1 METENIKQKKAN
13 PANEESAFKN
23 PSSRSQLLSYDF
35 IKYQLDVW
43 QRYVLFLDIL
53 RTRAN
58 DMMEHEKQGMPP
70 PLRFKYE
77 LVLDGRTL
85 EPRTNYALLKITEAD
100 DICITDCYD
109 PTKPPVIIVDP
120 RAGHG
125 PGIGGFKR
133 DSEVGVAL
141 HLGHAVYFVSFY
153 PEPIPHQT
161 LLDVLTTL
169 RHFIECVKTWHDN
182 KSPILYGNCQAGWML
197 TLLASDCVGLTGP
210 VVMNGS
216 PISYWSNSKE
226 EGNPMQLIGGLSGGV
241 WLTRLLAD
249 LNDGTF
255 DGAWLV
261 QNFELLNPTTAI
273 WDKYDRLFSEIDTER
288 ERFLDFEHWWNGWYK
303 FSEEEITATVEMLFI
318 GDKLE
323 RGEIPIHKDCVFN
336 LKDIRNPI
344 VIFASQGDEIT
355 PPREALHWIRTIYP
369 DTESLKKAK
378 QRIVYLLNPTVG
390 HLGIFVSAKVVR
402 FQHRA
407 ILEHCEEI
415 EKLSYGL
422 YEMIITNPTG
432 DPDCRKDQYQV
443 QFEERD
449 IKDLCSS
456 NSTKPFEKVRQVS
469 ETNDQIYRTFL
480 QPFIQMISNPPL
492 ALLSEKMHPMRVSRY
507 VFSEKF
513 NPMMWPI
520 LWVTPSIEKNRQSL
534 DQTNV
539 FKKTESQW
547 GEIIRSLFEAVRI
560 MRNNSMKNLFEAIY
574 GG

>member
-1 METENIKQKKAN
+1 
-13 PANEESAFKN
+13 
-23 PSSRSQLLSYDF
+23 
-35 IKYQLDVW
+35 
-43 QRYVLFLDIL
+43 
-53 RTRAN
+53 
-58 DMMEHEKQGMPP
+58 
-70 PLRFKYE
+70 
-77 LVLDGRTL
+77 
-85 EPRTNYALLKITEAD
+85 
-100 DICITDCYD
+100 
-109 PTKPPVIIVDP
+109 
-120 RAGHG
+120 
-125 PGIGGFKR
+125 
-133 DSEVGVAL
+133 
-141 HLGHAVYFVSFY
+141 
-153 PEPIPHQT
+153 
-161 LLDVLTTL
+161 
-169 RHFIECVKTWHDN
+169 
-182 KSPILYGNCQAGWML
+182 
-197 TLLASDCVGLTGP
+197 
-210 VVMNGS
+210 
-216 PISYWSNSKE
+216 
-226 EGNPMQLIGGLSGGV
+226 
-241 WLTRLLAD
+241 LAD

-273 WDKYDRLFSEIDTER
+273 WDKYDHLFSEIDTES

-323 RGEIPIHKDCVFN
+323 RGEIPIHKACVFN

-378 QRIVYLLNPTVG
+378 QRIVYLLHPTVG

-415 EKLSYGL
+415 EKLPYGL

-432 DPDCRKDQYQV
+432 DPDCHKDQYQV

-456 NSTKPFEKVRQVS
+456 SSTKPFEKVRQVS

-480 QPFIQMISNPPL
+480 QPFIQMISNPL
-492 ALLSEKMHPMRVSRY
+492 SAFMSEKMHPMRVSRY

-520 LWVTPSIEKNRQSL
+520 LWVTPSIEENRQSL

-539 FKKTESQW
+539 FKKMESQR
-547 GEIIRSLFEAVRI
+547 GEMIRSLFEAVRT
-560 MRNNSMKNLFEAIY
+560 MRNNSMTNLFEAIY
-574 GG
+574 GGGKK

>member
-1 METENIKQKKAN
+1 METKQKKSSSAS
-13 PANEESAFKN
+13 EESSLKKS
-23 PSSRSQLLSYDF
+23 PSQFQTFSTDF
-35 IKYQLDVW
+35 FEYQVDFW
-43 QRYVLFLDIL
+43 QRSILFMETL
-53 RTRAN
+53 RKRAN

-85 EPRTNYALLKITEAD
+85 EPRTNYALLKIIEAD
-100 DICITDCYD
+100 DVCIEDCYD

-141 HLGHAVYFVSFY
+141 HLGHAVYFVNFY

-161 LLDVLTTL
+161 LQDVLTTL
-169 RHFIECVKTWHDN
+169 RHFVESVKTWHGG

-197 TLLASDCVGLTGP
+197 TLLASDCAGLTGP

-216 PISYWSNSKE
+216 PISYWSNSDE

-249 LNDGTF
+249 LGDGIF

-273 WDKYDRLFSEIDTER
+273 WDKYYRLFSEVDTEQD
-288 ERFLDFEHWWNGWYK
+288 RFLNFEHWWNGWYK
-303 FSEEEITATVEMLFI
+303 FSEEEITTTVETLFI
-318 GDKLE
+318 GDELE
-323 RGEIPIHKDCVFN
+323 RGEIPIHKDCIFDLRN
-336 LKDIRNPI
+336 IRNPI

-355 PPREALHWIRTIYP
+355 PPREALHWIRNIYP
-369 DTESLKKAK
+369 DTEELKKAK
-378 QRIVYLLNPTVG
+378 QRIVYLLHPTVG
-390 HLGIFVSAKVVR
+390 HLGIFVSAKVIR

-407 ILEHCEEI
+407 ILEHCQVI
-415 EKLSYGL
+415 ETLPPGL
-422 YEMIITNPTG
+422 YEMIIINPTG

-449 IKDLCSS
+449 IKELCSS
-456 NSTKPFEKVRQVS
+456 SSTKPFEKVRQIS
-469 ETNDQIYRTFL
+469 EANDQIYRTFL
-480 QPFIQMISNPPL
+480 QPFIQMNSNPIS
-492 ALLSEKMHPMRVSRY
+492 ALMLEKTHPMRVSRY

-513 NPMMWPI
+513 NAMMWPI
-520 LWVTPSIEKNRQSL
+520 LWLAPFIENIRQPV
-534 DQTNV
+534 DQINLM
-539 FKKTESQW
+539 KKAEGNL
-547 GEIIRSLFEAVRI
+547 GEIVRSSLETARI
-560 MRNNSMKNLFEAIY
+560 MRNNNMKNLFEAIY
-574 GG
+574 G